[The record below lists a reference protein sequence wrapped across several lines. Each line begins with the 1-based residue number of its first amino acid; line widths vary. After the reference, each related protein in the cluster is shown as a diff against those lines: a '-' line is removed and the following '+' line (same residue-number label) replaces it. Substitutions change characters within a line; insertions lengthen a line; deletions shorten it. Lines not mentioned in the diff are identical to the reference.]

1 MVERGFGLRV
11 TLNLSDSEQ
20 IKSIDKSTLEKVSL
34 NTRSQ
39 TSKNTNVDDFDF
51 EFDQEILKSICA
63 VVDNQ
68 VNEDNEYI
76 SGCDS
81 LSIYTNI
88 ELDGFPD
95 LARRLL
101 TAYNSEKYK
110 EKYPWVDFIQM
121 ITDPILLDRLNEKMV
136 EMINNEDFDNL
147 WISPPEIVD
156 YNDFSGFVYKL
167 RLKQSP
173 CFHGELDIAMYI
185 AESKLK
191 KPITVESLK
200 RREIRLYNAS
210 EIDIHGWTI
219 FTCINSELT
228 YENELY
234 ILNDSRWYRV
244 EREFSESVNTFFNGL
259 NYCKIIF
266 PPYNGL
272 NEGEY
277 LRSIADGEKFAL
289 LDQQWINPRG
299 TGSRLEFCDLL
310 SECNAF
316 IHVKKYGSSSVL
328 SHLFAQASTSI
339 DLLMNDTSIQDQ
351 VNKHLEQTYLSV
363 RFNKDDSPRK
373 YRVVLAVMQ
382 KTSGHLH
389 LPFFSKVN
397 LRHHARR
404 LINMGFKVELAKINL
419 S

>member
-277 LRSIADGEKFAL
+277 LRSIADGENREGL
-289 LDQQWINPRG
+289 G
-299 TGSRLEFCDLL
+299 VDLNFVI
-310 SECNAF
+310 CFQN
-316 IHVKKYGSSSVL
+316 VM
-328 SHLFAQASTSI
+328 HLFMSRNTVH
-339 DLLMNDTSIQDQ
+339 LLFSAI
-351 VNKHLEQTYLSV
+351 YLH
-363 RFNKDDSPRK
+363 K
-373 YRVVLAVMQ
+373 
-382 KTSGHLH
+382 
-389 LPFFSKVN
+389 
-397 LRHHARR
+397 LRHQS
-404 LINMGFKVELAKINL
+404 IF
-419 S
+419 